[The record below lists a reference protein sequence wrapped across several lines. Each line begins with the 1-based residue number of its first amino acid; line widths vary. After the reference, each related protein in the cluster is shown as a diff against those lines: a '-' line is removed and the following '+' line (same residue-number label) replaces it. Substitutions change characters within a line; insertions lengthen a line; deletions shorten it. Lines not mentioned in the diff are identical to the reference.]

1 MAFKKSIY
9 AVCIILNILFAMH
22 ILQNV
27 DRFFLGDAFDILS
40 QNVSKWLIII
50 D

>member
-9 AVCIILNILFAMH
+9 AVCIILNTLFAMH

-27 DRFFLGDAFDILS
+27 DRFFLGDTFGMLFKS
-40 QNVSKWLIII
+40 VSK
-50 D
+50 